1 MPTKRRGPQS
11 QHLSTT
17 GVIGEIDRRLT
28 ELDLELESTRP
39 LIDERR
45 RLLRARATLSGD
57 PSSPAGNLVRKVTQ
71 DEVADYLTRRPGS
84 RAGAIA
90 QELGVPLTNISQHL
104 HRAKATRFER
114 REDGWY
120 IRKRTR
126 K

>member
-1 MPTKRRGPQS
+1 MPTKRRGPES

-71 DEVADYLTRRPGS
+71 DEVAT
-84 RAGAIA
+84 
-90 QELGVPLTNISQHL
+90 ISPAVRDHGL
-104 HRAKATRFER
+104 VRSHKSW
-114 REDGWY
+114 GCP
-120 IRKRTR
+120 
-126 K
+126 